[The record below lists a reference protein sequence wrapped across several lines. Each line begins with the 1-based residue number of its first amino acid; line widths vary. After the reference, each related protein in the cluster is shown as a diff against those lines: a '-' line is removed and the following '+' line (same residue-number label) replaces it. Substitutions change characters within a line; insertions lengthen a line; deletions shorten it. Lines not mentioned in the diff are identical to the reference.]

1 MDFVAWLVLL
11 ASNLNGGTIRTR
23 KLRNRSSRLSKA
35 CRRSL
40 IPTFDSAQIPDRP
53 SGTRAKK
60 NQKEKGQCSQNRAPC
75 RWPSCRQ
82 WHSFC
87 CGTRWFYKRSTRP
100 THLCSSATESLPG
113 SCNVFCERRKHGSR
127 PWNSNR
133 FPGCQ
138 IVDFIQGKTKTG
150 DFSHQNREETWPR
163 QEFDTHNFGKH
174 PLLVE
179 LLCHL
184 HFCSQKCK
192 DRRTERGLQ
201 MSK

>member
-11 ASNLNGGTIRTR
+11 ASILNGG
-23 KLRNRSSRLSKA
+23 RLGYEQSGHVGA
-35 CRRSL
+35 PGS
-40 IPTFDSAQIPDRP
+40 QP
-53 SGTRAKK
+53 STK
-60 NQKEKGQCSQNRAPC
+60 P
-75 RWPSCRQ
+75 RWPSWCRQ

-87 CGTRWFYKRSTRP
+87 GTRWIYKRSTRP

-150 DFSHQNREETWPR
+150 DFSHQKLGRNVATTGIWYTQLRKTPTTGWVTMSHAFFLRNVRIE
-163 QEFDTHNFGKH
+163 
-174 PLLVE
+174 
-179 LLCHL
+179 
-184 HFCSQKCK
+184 
-192 DRRTERGLQ
+192 GLNVAFRWANDKNVQ
-201 MSK
+201 YPIEPKEVCIKMI